1 MRNILKI
8 TTSIVIGCCLFS
20 CADHQGPRR
29 PLSHSE
35 GSFLTESVERNKKLV
50 AGEEAKIDSIIKSH
64 PEIKYTSSN
73 KGYWYYYQNQD
84 SISKVT
90 PVRGDVVNYTYEIQ
104 DLKGNVIYSEVQLQ
118 PQVYHIDKENIIMG
132 LRHGIKLMKVNEK
145 VTFLFPSHMAYGY
158 LGDNKR
164 IGRNEPLLYTVT
176 LNKIEKSPTN

>member
-1 MRNILKI
+1 MRNYLKVI
-8 TTSIVIGCCLFS
+8 TGLLIVSSLFS

-64 PEIKYTSSN
+64 PEIKYITSN
-73 KGYWYYYQNQD
+73 KGYWYYYLNQNSD
-84 SISKVT
+84 DVVT

-104 DLKGNVIYSEVQLQ
+104 DLQGNVIYSEIQLQ

-145 VTFLFPSHMAYGY
+145 ITFLFPSHMAYGY

-164 IGRNEPLLYTVT
+164 IDRNVPLLYTVT
-176 LNKIEKSPTN
+176 LNKIEKSTN

>member
-1 MRNILKI
+1 MKNSFKI
-8 TTSIVIGCCLFS
+8 VTGVLFVLTIFS

-29 PLSHSE
+29 PLSHST

-50 AGEEAKIDSIIKSH
+50 AGEEAKIDSIIKNH
-64 PEIKYTSSN
+64 PEIKYISSD
-73 KGYWYYYQNQD
+73 KGYWYYYQNRD
-84 SISKVT
+84 SINKVT
-90 PVRGDVVNYTYEIQ
+90 PVRGDVVTYSSEIQ
-104 DLKGNVIYSEVQLQ
+104 DLQGNIIYSEVQLQ

-164 IGRNEPLLYTVT
+164 IGRNEPLLYTIT
-176 LNKIEKSPTN
+176 LNKIEKSNTN